1 MKGEG
6 GESSSMENES
16 SFGVLS
22 LLHRAIRLKP
32 SVEVSTRPDGLS
44 SQLKGGGSA
53 LDKISE
59 LLLSLVS

>member
-1 MKGEG
+1 MRVGSLHPWKM
-6 GESSSMENES
+6 SL

-53 LDKISE
+53 LNKISE